1 MTPIVIDTNAY
12 VAFKQGL
19 PDAVTIVRQA
29 AQMVISS
36 IVIGELLAGFAAG
49 SREVQNRSELQQ
61 LLSSPRVVVAG
72 IDEHTSMYYATVYR
86 GLRTK
91 GRPIP
96 TNDMWIAATALQY
109 GCTLFSFDMHFQFVD
124 GLIVGA
130 TATSLGLPHL

>member
-72 IDEHTSMYYATVYR
+72 IDEHTSIVLRNRLSGVTHKRASNSNERYVDCSYSSSVRMYT
-86 GLRTK
+86 
-91 GRPIP
+91 
-96 TNDMWIAATALQY
+96 
-109 GCTLFSFDMHFQFVD
+109 F
-124 GLIVGA
+124 
-130 TATSLGLPHL
+130 